1 MQISVIVPC
10 YNSMPI
16 LRTMIEKTTEELN
29 ALGLTEHEFILVND
43 CSPKPETL
51 PFLKSIADEFP
62 SVKVVD
68 LAKNAGQANAQVAA
82 LHYVSGDIILNM
94 DDDMQTHPK
103 NIPALYNKLMEGY
116 DLVLGS
122 YIKKR
127 HAFHRRLMTA
137 MDNRFEEVFL
147 KKPKD
152 LSFTS
157 FWITRKYI
165 TDEIIKYR
173 NPYAFMEGLFLR
185 TAGKIANVRIEHF
198 DRSEGKSGYTL
209 KKLFGLWSNFTGFT
223 VLPLRIAGI
232 VGGITACGGFI
243 FGIVTL
249 IRRILNP
256 AMAAGYASLLCIML
270 FFFGLN
276 MLFVGLIGEYVGR
289 TFMAVNS
296 APQFVIKDTYHFDEE
311 KDKKEDTK

>member
-147 KKPKD
+147 KN
-152 LSFTS
+152 
-157 FWITRKYI
+157 RKI
-165 TDEIIKYR
+165 SV
-173 NPYAFMEGLFLR
+173 LR
-185 TAGKIANVRIEHF
+185 VSGSPANISPMKSSNTAIRMLLWRDCSCALP
-198 DRSEGKSGYTL
+198 GKSPM
-209 KKLFGLWSNFTGFT
+209 S
-223 VLPLRIAGI
+223 VSSIS
-232 VGGITACGGFI
+232 TA
-243 FGIVTL
+243 VKD
-249 IRRILNP
+249 NP
-256 AMAAGYASLLCIML
+256 AI
-270 FFFGLN
+270 
-276 MLFVGLIGEYVGR
+276 
-289 TFMAVNS
+289 
-296 APQFVIKDTYHFDEE
+296 P
-311 KDKKEDTK
+311 